1 MPWPEILAGFLAA
14 AVGVGTPLLLAATG
28 EMITERS
35 GVINLGVEGAMLS
48 GALAAAMGS
57 AAGGPWLGV
66 LTGILGGLLI
76 SAIFA
81 AVSIGLRADQ
91 IITGAAITL
100 FSIGGTGI
108 VFRRAFGEAGP
119 GLGIPTFARWDV
131 AGLSDLPAVGQALFG
146 QTVLTYLAVA
156 LVGVAWWLL
165 FRTWWGLSLR
175 ACGEGAEAARA
186 AGVPVRWTRAV
197 ATMIGG
203 GMAGLGGA
211 TLVLAQV
218 GTFAEEM
225 TAGRGFIAIAI
236 VVLGRWHPV
245 GVLAASMFFGAAIA
259 LQFLFQAAGT
269 EVPYQ
274 WFLMLPYVLALGA
287 LAGAVRFGKTRAPVE
302 MGKDAG

>member
-119 GLGIPTFARWDV
+119 GLGFVSKKSCRLVKIEAIAGYSIGRPTATLRKCSAAKASEKPDSLEV
-131 AGLSDLPAVGQALFG
+131 TCASVSLGASAPKRPEKYDDRLF
-146 QTVLTYLAVA
+146 L
-156 LVGVAWWLL
+156 
-165 FRTWWGLSLR
+165 
-175 ACGEGAEAARA
+175 
-186 AGVPVRWTRAV
+186 
-197 ATMIGG
+197 GG
-203 GMAGLGGA
+203 GLGISWVVTVNRVRRHLS
-211 TLVLAQV
+211 TLISRTQ
-218 GTFAEEM
+218 
-225 TAGRGFIAIAI
+225 
-236 VVLGRWHPV
+236 
-245 GVLAASMFFGAAIA
+245 S
-259 LQFLFQAAGT
+259 
-269 EVPYQ
+269 
-274 WFLMLPYVLALGA
+274 
-287 LAGAVRFGKTRAPVE
+287 
-302 MGKDAG
+302 